1 MWLWIDYTVKFNTQD
16 FKKDVQKVRELMEEY
31 NVPESSIY
39 DYKLEIWHR
48 ILQKNNASQSYCEA
62 LGYDL
67 NNFLID

>member
-1 MWLWIDYTVKFNTQD
+1 
-16 FKKDVQKVRELMEEY
+16 MEEY